1 MPEKLKLWVLAD
13 NNTLID
19 RYFLGEPAVSYYI
32 ELEGLRIL
40 FDAGYSDVFLKNA
53 EALGIDLSRL
63 THIVLSHGHN
73 DHTNGLALLRQR
85 YDLSQVR
92 LVAHPR
98 CFAPRWA
105 EGAYIGPPC
114 TEEEAGAFCA
124 YQPSAGPYF
133 LSENCV
139 FLGEVPVL
147 HSFEPRAPIGRTR
160 AGGRWAPDLLPDD
173 SALACKTAEGLF
185 IVTGCSH
192 SGICNIVSYAR
203 QVLGEER
210 IAGIIG
216 GFHLLR
222 RDERL
227 RQTAAFLRDVSP
239 RHLYPCHCVSLSAK
253 AELMKHL
260 EVGEAGSGMTLEL

>member
-19 RYFLGEPAVSYYI
+19 LYFLGEPAVSYYI
-32 ELEGLRIL
+32 ELGGLRIL

-105 EGAYIGPPC
+105 DGAYIGPPC
-114 TEEEAGAFCA
+114 TAEEAGTFCDC
-124 YQPSAGPYF
+124 QPSAGPYF
-133 LSENCV
+133 LSENCA
-139 FLGEVPVL
+139 FLGEIPAL
-147 HSFEPRAPIGRTR
+147 HSFEPRVPIGLTF
-160 AGGRWAPDLLPDD
+160 AGGRPAPDLLPDD

-192 SGICNIVSYAR
+192 SGICNIVSRAR
-203 QVLGEER
+203 QVLDEAR
-210 IAGIIG
+210 VAGIIG

-227 RQTAAFLRDVSP
+227 RQTAAFLREVSP
-239 RHLYPCHCVSLSAK
+239 RRLYPCHCVSLPAK

-260 EVGEAGSGMTLEL
+260 KVGEVGSGMMIEA